1 MKKIWRNSLFATAFT
16 FGILWA
22 ADKIMELQLFNAF
35 DVFEQ
40 AFADFELTDYAFSNL
55 RPDPTVDDRIVLVNI
70 GYLPRPLIAE
80 QIRIISKY
88 KPKVIGIDSFFNCE
102 GGLRD
107 TLNCPQLKDTL
118 GNLMLSF
125 AIQEAGNV
133 VHVSKLLQSYKTY
146 SAGIVN
152 VYDSLEFSDPIFQD
166 YAQHGFANLV
176 TDAEYQHDVK
186 LCRSFNPTMEVNGET
201 QYAFSVRLAMMYD
214 SAKAAALLAR
224 DKEEEIINYR
234 GNVEIEERKL
244 RSLQNKELATT
255 RYPIMFFALDAGQVL
270 REEFDAEFI
279 KDKIVIFGFL
289 GEYFGDPAWEDKFF
303 TPLNKKVAGRA
314 NPDMFGLVV
323 HANIVA
329 MILNGDFVDE
339 LEEWHKYV
347 LAFLFCY
354 VNMLVFFYI
363 NARFPVWFDTFSLL
377 IQVVQIIALM
387 FVTVLVFA
395 HADFKLDLTLTI
407 FTIAFAGP
415 SFEFYDNILN
425 TGLVRIWQ
433 KRLTKRKK
441 EVLTT
446 QDTEIS

>member
-1 MKKIWRNSLFATAFT
+1 
-16 FGILWA
+16 
-22 ADKIMELQLFNAF
+22 
-35 DVFEQ
+35 
-40 AFADFELTDYAFSNL
+40 
-55 RPDPTVDDRIVLVNI
+55 
-70 GYLPRPLIAE
+70 
-80 QIRIISKY
+80 
-88 KPKVIGIDSFFNCE
+88 
-102 GGLRD
+102 
-107 TLNCPQLKDTL
+107 
-118 GNLMLSF
+118 
-125 AIQEAGNV
+125 
-133 VHVSKLLQSYKTY
+133 
-146 SAGIVN
+146 
-152 VYDSLEFSDPIFQD
+152 
-166 YAQHGFANLV
+166 
-176 TDAEYQHDVK
+176 
-186 LCRSFNPTMEVNGET
+186 
-201 QYAFSVRLAMMYD
+201 
-214 SAKAAALLAR
+214 
-224 DKEEEIINYR
+224 
-234 GNVEIEERKL
+234 
-244 RSLQNKELATT
+244 
-255 RYPIMFFALDAGQVL
+255 
-270 REEFDAEFI
+270 
-279 KDKIVIFGFL
+279 
-289 GEYFGDPAWEDKFF
+289 
-303 TPLNKKVAGRA
+303 
-314 NPDMFGLVV
+314 V

-329 MILNGDFVDE
+329 IIINGDFVDE